1 MTSVLNTREGCLSC
15 SAVIRCILS
24 FSASSE
30 NQNTKFISGLIKS
43 CNGLHKC
50 RQNLSKC
57 VSFNL
62 NKNGFSDIIYR
73 FYTCLIISL
82 KFIYVVIWERGRV
95 GETVGNSK
103 VVNIKISP
111 YIFLFFFFLQLR
123 CPTGIS
129 PMENLGCY

>member
-1 MTSVLNTREGCLSC
+1 MAYTNAG
-15 SAVIRCILS
+15 
-24 FSASSE
+24 
-30 NQNTKFISGLIKS
+30 K
-43 CNGLHKC
+43 
-50 RQNLSKC
+50 NLSKC

-73 FYTCLIISL
+73 FYTCSIISL

-111 YIFLFFFFLQLR
+111 YIFLFFFFYN
-123 CPTGIS
+123 CVVP
-129 PMENLGCY
+129 LGFLPWKIWVATERMTRHDTYPGRSGKKPRQCFHFSGS